1 MCLTYVLSNGSLYNH
16 PPGRR
21 LPTQRASAAVA
32 TTVQMASR
40 DQNPA
45 HAIPTRAEMEEM
57 GFGEDEELT
66 ISLPIWSDDDDDD
79 EPCRQPNAL
88 DEAQLQDQARE
99 TLALMLTVAPQHNHT
114 DRRLHADPALLEPP
128 PIDPAFRIAS
138 VDVSAVSAEEFHEEF
153 VRPGRP
159 AMLRGV
165 PEHGGWR
172 ALERWSSPESMAEHY
187 GATPFKVW
195 EVPPAGGM
203 GKGMPVELPLREYAR
218 YAASCTA
225 DAPFYVFQK
234 HFGPAHDELRAD
246 YSVPAYFRD
255 DLYDTTPKI
264 RAQFPLYRYFVV
276 GGPRTGSNMHTDP
289 HFTAAWNALLCGRK
303 RWA

>member
-1 MCLTYVLSNGSLYNH
+1 
-16 PPGRR
+16 
-21 LPTQRASAAVA
+21 
-32 TTVQMASR
+32 MASR

-79 EPCRQPNAL
+79 DEPCRQPTAL
-88 DEAQLQDQARE
+88 DEAQLQEQARE
-99 TLALMLTVAPQHNHT
+99 TLALMLTVAPQHNHA
-114 DRRLHADPALLEPP
+114 DRQLHADAVLLEPP
-128 PIDPAFRIAS
+128 PQLDPAFRIAS
-138 VDVSAVSAEEFHEEF
+138 VDVAAVSAEEFHEKF

-234 HFGPAHDELRAD
+234 HFGPAHDELRSD